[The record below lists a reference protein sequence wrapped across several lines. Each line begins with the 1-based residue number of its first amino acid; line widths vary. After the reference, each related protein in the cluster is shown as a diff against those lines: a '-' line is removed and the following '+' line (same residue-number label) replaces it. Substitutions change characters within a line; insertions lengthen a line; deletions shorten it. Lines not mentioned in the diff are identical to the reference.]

1 MERRADSHLP
11 DHARHKIVTGVIALL
26 GIALLCAQTVRAAP
40 MRCSGEESICISSC
54 KKNPDKS
61 TLSIC
66 VTNCGV
72 RNAMCKKT
80 GCWDSGTQKYCGLL
94 KQ

>member
-1 MERRADSHLP
+1 MERHCDSHLP
-11 DHARHKIVTGVIALL
+11 GRARHKIVTGVIALL
-26 GIALLCAQTVRAAP
+26 GIALLCAPTVRAAP
-40 MRCSGEESICISSC
+40 MRCGGEESICINSC

-61 TLSIC
+61 TMSIC

>member
-11 DHARHKIVTGVIALL
+11 DPARHKTVTGVIALL
-26 GIALLCAQTVRAAP
+26 GLALLCVQTVRAAP
-40 MRCSGEESICISSC
+40 MRCSGEESICINSC

-61 TLSIC
+61 IMSIC
-66 VTNCGV
+66 ATNCGV

-80 GCWDSGTQKYCGLL
+80 GCWDSGSQKYCGLL

>member
-1 MERRADSHLP
+1 MERRRDSHLP
-11 DHARHKIVTGVIALL
+11 DSARHKIAAGAIAFL
-26 GIALLCAQTVRAAP
+26 GIALLYVQTVRAAP
-40 MRCSGEESICISSC
+40 MRCSGEESICIINC

-61 TLSIC
+61 TMSIC

-80 GCWDSGTQKYCGLL
+80 GCWDNGAQKYCGLL